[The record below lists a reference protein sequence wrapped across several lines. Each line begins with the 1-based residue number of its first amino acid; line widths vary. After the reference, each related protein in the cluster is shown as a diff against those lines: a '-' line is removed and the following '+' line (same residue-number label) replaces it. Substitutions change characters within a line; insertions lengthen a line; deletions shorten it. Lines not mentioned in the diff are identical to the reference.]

1 MKLFEKMQ
9 PRFLKEI
16 RPKGAKRKSYKKDK
30 ILLNRAIRRELNR
43 NFQLGKEICSRNL
56 GYEY

>member
-1 MKLFEKMQ
+1 MKLFEKME
-9 PRFLKEI
+9 PNFLKEMN
-16 RPKGAKRKSYKKDK
+16 PKRAKRKSYKKDK

-56 GYEY
+56 GFEY